1 MLPTIRIMKKIEILT
16 RILFLSNILYILVF
30 FSIVFKPE
38 LIFVSDGWS
47 GLNIYAIFFLTLAI
61 ITSAHWF
68 YCLGFCFKY
77 DRYSASL
84 IWLILLNVIY
94 APFYYYQVII
104 KKRPLENDISGKQE
118 KELKNEIEDKYFT
131 DLMRER
137 IIDVLELWSSKD
149 KQKELQ
155 DSNPE
160 INITKEL
167 FDQWNDFKIETPE
180 ILNEVFHENERIAIK
195 EFDKVLNKN
204 NEILKI
210 NYPNL
215 KVFVNTM
222 NWYKINNLAIVT
234 LKKIEKIGNG

>member
-1 MLPTIRIMKKIEILT
+1 K
-16 RILFLSNILYILVF
+16 
-30 FSIVFKPE
+30 
-38 LIFVSDGWS
+38 
-47 GLNIYAIFFLTLAI
+47 
-61 ITSAHWF
+61 
-68 YCLGFCFKY
+68 
-77 DRYSASL
+77 
-84 IWLILLNVIY
+84 
-94 APFYYYQVII
+94 
-104 KKRPLENDISGKQE
+104 